1 MVRGLKKKLLIGLLS
16 AAVVGTSL
24 APNVPLVGSFAQEV
38 KAAAVAP
45 VLAEDGVYVEEEAA
59 TADVDKREWVKER
72 EVYKGDVYKEESGNY
87 TKLATPTSDTDKGYG
102 ITFES
107 ADSFEQDKSY

>member
-38 KAAAVAP
+38 KATETTSLAP
-45 VLAEDGVYVEEEAA
+45 
-59 TADVDKREWVKER
+59 
-72 EVYKGDVYKEESGNY
+72 N
-87 TKLATPTSDTDKGYG
+87 
-102 ITFES
+102 S
-107 ADSFEQDKSY
+107 AIFARMRN